1 MIFLGVV
8 SLRLPRRHHW
18 RAERSHVAQLVSRF
32 AIVVGIIAMISGGI
46 FWLGADPVIDRIK
59 LGQAASAGQSETF
72 FSSRGWVWRDTIAM
86 IKANPLLGVGL
97 GAYDTAFSM
106 YTKSDG
112 SLRVPQAHNDYL
124 QVVADCGV
132 VGGLIAIWFLII
144 LFRTVMRGIRSR
156 DPLYSGLA
164 LGSGSGIFALLVHSL
179 FDFNL
184 QLPANALLF
193 LVLVAIAVYAAAAAK
208 LETNV
213 TSESSGE
220 RSSSRDVQTASSSS
234 LVRGV

>member
-1 MIFLGVV
+1 
-8 SLRLPRRHHW
+8 LPRRHHLHTQ
-18 RAERSHVAQLVSRF
+18 RSKAAQLASRV
-32 AIVVGIIAMISGGI
+32 AIVVFILAIISGGI
-46 FWLGADPVIDRIK
+46 FWLGADPVINRIRV
-59 LGQAASAGQSETF
+59 GQAGAAGQSETF
-72 FSSRGWVWRDTIAM
+72 FSSRGWVWRDTAAM

-97 GAYDTAFSM
+97 GAFDTAFSI

-112 SLRVPQAHNDYL
+112 SLRVPQSHNDYL
-124 QVVADCGV
+124 QILADCGV
-132 VGGLIAIWFLII
+132 VGGLIAAWFLVI

-164 LGSGSGIFALLVHSL
+164 LGSGSGIFALLVHSM

-193 LVLVAIAVYAAAAAK
+193 LVFVAIAVYAAAAAK
-208 LETNV
+208 LESRAPGQSLGAKSNSVETEIV
-213 TSESSGE
+213 TS
-220 RSSSRDVQTASSSS
+220 AS

>member
-1 MIFLGVV
+1 
-8 SLRLPRRHHW
+8 
-18 RAERSHVAQLVSRF
+18 
-32 AIVVGIIAMISGGI
+32 
-46 FWLGADPVIDRIK
+46 
-59 LGQAASAGQSETF
+59 
-72 FSSRGWVWRDTIAM
+72 
-86 IKANPLLGVGL
+86 
-97 GAYDTAFSM
+97 M

-112 SLRVPQAHNDYL
+112 ALRVPQAHNDYL
-124 QVVADCGV
+124 QIVADCGV

-156 DPLYSGLA
+156 DTLYAGLA

-193 LVLVAIAVYAAAAAK
+193 LVLLAIAVYAAAAAK
-208 LETNV
+208 LE
-213 TSESSGE
+213 
-220 RSSSRDVQTASSSS
+220 SRAPGQSLGAKSNRIDTEIASSAG